1 MRYFRVETLHATS
14 LRQAQLYV
22 MIYQLDKNAIFQGR
36 DVACNVFARGI
47 AAEPATKARRA
58 EVADGADS
66 PTRGAKPRSG
76 SPKYNQE

>member
-1 MRYFRVETLHATS
+1 MQRLYVRRNS
-14 LRQAQLYV
+14 YV

-36 DVACNVFARGI
+36 DVACSVFARGI